1 MKKELIILFFLM
13 ISQLGFT
20 QGGRAVVDVT
30 DAGKVESYITGR
42 NWESPPRDGDMG
54 LYFSYDYSDI
64 TNNYCMIFWN
74 TSTSKSDPAGV
85 FINVEFFPSY
95 SRCRFQGLSPH
106 TGKSMYLYLYPDGH
120 IETASGDIMFQT
132 SDTENQVNTHYSE
145 VKPKTEVKSQ
155 PIEKPKATI
164 QPPSPVDWKKYSKTV
179 PIENCL
185 PNTSENNFFK
195 THYKEEFRDKAAN
208 RFLNYYDAK
217 FHGTWDFNGLLDG
230 QCDETELMAIW
241 RGGQQKSKSG
251 YYLHEMSAVN
261 FLINRKLSNGKIRGE
276 VFFDEDKLKFPNEV
290 IDGFK

>member
-95 SRCRFQGLSPH
+95 SRCRFQEIF
-106 TGKSMYLYLYPDGH
+106 D
-120 IETASGDIMFQT
+120 
-132 SDTENQVNTHYSE
+132 V
-145 VKPKTEVKSQ
+145 
-155 PIEKPKATI
+155 
-164 QPPSPVDWKKYSKTV
+164 
-179 PIENCL
+179 
-185 PNTSENNFFK
+185 
-195 THYKEEFRDKAAN
+195 
-208 RFLNYYDAK
+208 YDA
-217 FHGTWDFNGLLDG
+217 
-230 QCDETELMAIW
+230 
-241 RGGQQKSKSG
+241 
-251 YYLHEMSAVN
+251 
-261 FLINRKLSNGKIRGE
+261 LS
-276 VFFDEDKLKFPNEV
+276 V
-290 IDGFK
+290 